1 MPVTVIR
8 DSSGFISQRIL
19 AMIINLGTSLAQAR
33 TAKPRDIDQAVKLAL
48 AYPMGP
54 LEFGN
59 SLGINRVGKIVENI
73 YQQNLDPRYRPN
85 LWLARRIALG
95 ISMHDGD

>member
-1 MPVTVIR
+1 MMTCVTSEIYLNHAVSIFSADQMPVTVIR

-59 SLGINRVGKIVENI
+59 
-73 YQQNLDPRYRPN
+73 
-85 LWLARRIALG
+85 
-95 ISMHDGD
+95 